1 MARRKTL
8 EERIQLIEDKYT
20 KRFERMYAKYKN
32 KTLGELLQQMDL
44 MKAQIQKEVEDASRR
59 YNLDGQNGVGNERPV
74 TDNISNG
81 GDGLQ

>member
-8 EERIQLIEDKYT
+8 EERIQLIENKYT

-32 KTLGELLQQMDL
+32 RTLGELLQQMDL

>member
-20 KRFERMYAKYKN
+20 RRFGKLYERYKN
-32 KTLGELLQQMDL
+32 KSWEEFTAQWDI
-44 MKAQIQKEVEDASRR
+44 MKDQIAREVEDASRR
-59 YNLDGQNGVGNERPV
+59 YNMDGQNGVGNERPV

-81 GDGLQ
+81 GNGVQ